1 MQSIIMLNKFL
12 ELLTL
17 HANDFKKNQHLL
29 KNNLIIV
36 WNGKGYFGV
45 NTTLEISHL
54 ETQIV
59 NK

>member
-1 MQSIIMLNKFL
+1 LR
-12 ELLTL
+12 
-17 HANDFKKNQHLL
+17 KNQHLL
-29 KNNLIIV
+29 KNNLIIA
-36 WNGKGYFGV
+36 WNGEGAMAI